1 MIPEDRRPWYLV
13 AAIIALVLAIGAFV
27 YLSVREPAARPFDYG
42 TVPFVPG
49 QSHYSTTR
57 GAP

>member
-13 AAIIALVLAIGAFV
+13 ALIIALAFAFGALIYFK
-27 YLSVREPAARPFDYG
+27 VREPAAKPWDYG

-49 QSHYSTTR
+49 QSHYSTHR